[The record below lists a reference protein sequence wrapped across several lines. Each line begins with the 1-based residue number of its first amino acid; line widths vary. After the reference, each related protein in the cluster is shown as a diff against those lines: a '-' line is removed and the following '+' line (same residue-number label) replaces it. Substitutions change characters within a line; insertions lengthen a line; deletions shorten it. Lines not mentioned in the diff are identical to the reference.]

1 MKKVTFGIMLS
12 FLFLGAILGC
22 ITEKNFSN
30 NQYQTEIGTIIVDPT
45 IAVTSF
51 IACNELEILP
61 SFATPSIATK

>member
-30 NQYQTEIGTIIVDPT
+30 NQYQTEIGTTIVDPT
-45 IAVTSF
+45 IADTSF